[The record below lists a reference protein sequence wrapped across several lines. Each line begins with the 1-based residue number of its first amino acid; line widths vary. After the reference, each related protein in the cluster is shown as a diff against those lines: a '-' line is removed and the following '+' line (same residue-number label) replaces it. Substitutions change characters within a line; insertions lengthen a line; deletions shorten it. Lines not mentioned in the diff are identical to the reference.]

1 MHTGIDTSSIRYEAL
16 AQRLRESIR
25 RGIYRPGDLIGSEH
39 GLAREESIS
48 RMTVRRASE
57 VLISEGLLER
67 RPGKGLYVRDDTKPT
82 ELRTIQVIAGNL
94 SWEPSLQISR
104 GGQMVARRERIQVQ
118 LYDAHGDVEA
128 DLEMLA
134 RLPKTG
140 AKGAVIIS
148 LHSRAFSEAVC
159 RLKMTGFPFVLADQR
174 MRDIDVS
181 SVTADNY
188 DGGYQAGKLLVELG
202 HRRIGF
208 MGDLVAATVQDRLA
222 GMRDAIADAGQP
234 FDRSL
239 VVDLPTGNDRMGDW
253 SDCIESAAEE
263 LMRRDHPPT
272 AIFSSCDAVAR
283 SAFRALG
290 RMGLRVPRDVSL
302 IGFDDDPLAQ
312 WLNPPL
318 TTVRQP
324 FEAMGQAA
332 MEMLCRQMDADHRAV
347 EHRVLPIELIV
358 RGTTAPPSHSV

>member
-128 DLEMLA
+128 DLEM
-134 RLPKTG
+134 
-140 AKGAVIIS
+140 
-148 LHSRAFSEAVC
+148 
-159 RLKMTGFPFVLADQR
+159 
-174 MRDIDVS
+174 
-181 SVTADNY
+181 
-188 DGGYQAGKLLVELG
+188 
-202 HRRIGF
+202 
-208 MGDLVAATVQDRLA
+208 
-222 GMRDAIADAGQP
+222 
-234 FDRSL
+234 
-239 VVDLPTGNDRMGDW
+239 
-253 SDCIESAAEE
+253 
-263 LMRRDHPPT
+263 
-272 AIFSSCDAVAR
+272 
-283 SAFRALG
+283 
-290 RMGLRVPRDVSL
+290 
-302 IGFDDDPLAQ
+302 
-312 WLNPPL
+312 
-318 TTVRQP
+318 
-324 FEAMGQAA
+324 
-332 MEMLCRQMDADHRAV
+332 
-347 EHRVLPIELIV
+347 
-358 RGTTAPPSHSV
+358 